1 MISVVL
7 HATVQLQA
15 LLTVSG
21 GGAEGRRGL
30 TWRAFGGS
38 EDRRGCGQV
47 IKGLDIKE
55 QVQVFSAVGGTPG
68 GL

>member
-1 MISVVL
+1 MGS
-7 HATVQLQA
+7 AR
-15 LLTVSG
+15 
-21 GGAEGRRGL
+21 EGRGPWWWAAAGGL
-30 TWRAFGGS
+30 TRRAFGGS

>member
-1 MISVVL
+1 MGS
-7 HATVQLQA
+7 ARESRGPWRWA
-15 LLTVSG
+15 AAG
-21 GGAEGRRGL
+21 GL
-30 TWRAFGGS
+30 TRRAFGGS